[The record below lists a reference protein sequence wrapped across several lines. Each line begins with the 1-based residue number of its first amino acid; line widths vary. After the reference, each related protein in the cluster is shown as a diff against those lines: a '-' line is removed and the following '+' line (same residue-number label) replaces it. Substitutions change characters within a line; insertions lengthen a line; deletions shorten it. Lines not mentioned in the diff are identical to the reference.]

1 MTAFWLGRNNR
12 SGKGPRKRT
21 KSTHSPRTAAP
32 AGDRRLRRPCPC
44 PCPSFPY
51 GRPPLQRESERP
63 SLGVGPPTTVPLK
76 RGPPTPGPGNLQ
88 RLVRH
93 PSPQLSGRPKLR
105 REALAW
111 TQPASARLWEMARIS
126 LRKQQPSQSP
136 EPCRGHPEDAFPRHL
151 SCAGTTALAPW
162 RLGALA
168 LVLAEPS
175 SSAPDPCG
183 TPAGCRRTSWQ
194 AHVVVHRKRKHR
206 A

>member
-1 MTAFWLGRNNR
+1 MTGVSVVLALALALPFLPVGLLCNER
-12 SGKGPRKRT
+12 
-21 KSTHSPRTAAP
+21 A
-32 AGDRRLRRPCPC
+32 
-44 PCPSFPY
+44 
-51 GRPPLQRESERP
+51 ERP